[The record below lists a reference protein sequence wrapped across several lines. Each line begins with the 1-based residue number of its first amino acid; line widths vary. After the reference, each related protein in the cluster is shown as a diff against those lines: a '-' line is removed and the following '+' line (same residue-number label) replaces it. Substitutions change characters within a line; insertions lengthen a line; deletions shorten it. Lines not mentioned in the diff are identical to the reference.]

1 MANGVMSI
9 LLQIWN
15 LNGRKPRTTYE
26 LLSFMHVLSVPG
38 KASIEVTKASVVS
51 LKFLRVNKG
60 KKKQENVQGTST
72 TTEQRKPVSECR
84 T

>member
-1 MANGVMSI
+1 MANSVMSI

-38 KASIEVTKASVVS
+38 KASIEATKASVVS
-51 LKFLRVNKG
+51 LKFLRFNKLKKKG
-60 KKKQENVQGTST
+60 KKKNVQHTST
-72 TTEQRKPVSECR
+72 TTEQRKTVSE
-84 T
+84 